1 LKNEQTYRRI
11 VARMAVGLVCLMTTG
26 TTVLAQ
32 DNAKPATERWQP
44 KDGLYGLPGKD
55 LEASCGHNG
64 VIILQLAEKSVVGDE
79 WDCTVI
85 RRTDT
90 APDAIRLNMTC
101 SDVNLDP
108 PLAPNRV
115 ETEFKE
121 VLELKRL
128 SANSLLGNKTQ
139 NGKFPEAASWR
150 VDYCPEKWQRSYI
163 ELKAKDKMEAEQ
175 KAKGASS
182 KAK

>member
-1 LKNEQTYRRI
+1 MKSEPIYRR
-11 VARMAVGLVCLMTTG
+11 VVVQMAVALACLTTTG

-32 DNAKPATERWQP
+32 VNAKPAIERWQP
-44 KDGLYGLPGKD
+44 RDGLYGLPGKD

-79 WDCTVI
+79 WDCTVTG
-85 RRTDT
+85 RTDT

-101 SDVNLDP
+101 ADVNLEP
-108 PLAPNRV
+108 PKGSNSG
-115 ETEFKE
+115 EQEFKE

-128 SANSLLGNKTQ
+128 SANSLLGRKTQ
-139 NGKFPEAASWR
+139 NGIFPKAASWQ

-163 ELKAKDKMEAEQ
+163 ESKAKDKMEAEQ
-175 KAKGASS
+175 KANGTSS
-182 KAK
+182 KVK